1 MCRREIPLF
10 GLYKDV
16 REAGICDGAIFS
28 DEERLFV
35 IGKSRFHS
43 LKEAAVSILIV
54 VVVVEVL
61 GKAYR
66 SELTYASS
74 LVRYDPDS
82 TNLRE
87 VILKGEAVSRG
98 GKKWLLRQ
106 ISLDF
111 EPRRFIE

>member
-16 REAGICDGAIFS
+16 REAGICDGAIFA

-43 LKEAAVSILIV
+43 LKEAAVGILI
-54 VVVVEVL
+54 VVVEVL
-61 GKAYR
+61 GKVYR
-66 SELTYASS
+66 SELAYASS

-111 EPRRFIE
+111 EPRRVTE